1 MLELHFDAEGIRG
14 LSSQAGRLADDLQ
27 SIQRTWM
34 TRTDD
39 ATNALGLGVLVTAF
53 DAMRTA
59 WNEQFTVYVDVVSK
73 LSERLGRTAANY
85 QDAETANTR
94 SAQSVG

>member
-1 MLELHFDAEGIRG
+1 MRELDFDAEGIRG
-14 LSSQAGRLADDLQ
+14 LSSQVGRLADDLR